1 MSKSFVLQK
10 LLLRSSAL
18 FFLSAFICMV
28 AACSK
33 SDDQKKFEEEALRLP
48 ENITETDASG
58 KIIGDKEDP
67 DDWRI
72 SPRYSGLI
80 TIGEPLTQLPY
91 PNPLPFNQKLT
102 LQIDLRSIQ
111 NLSRIEIY
119 VLEVSASNPL
129 ILLDQQIIA
138 STPTLIEFNL
148 GGDLISGSKGGSNAE
163 NLYRILI
170 FDDGKRNLISY
181 GDVQIG
187 QPGTP

>member
-1 MSKSFVLQK
+1 MSKTFALQK

-18 FFLSAFICMV
+18 FLLSAFICMGT
-28 AACSK
+28 ACSK

-48 ENITETDASG
+48 ENITETDAGG
-58 KIIGDKEDP
+58 KINENKKDP

-119 VLEVSASNPL
+119 VLDLSASNPL
-129 ILLDQQIIA
+129 VPLAQQAIT
-138 STPTLIEFNL
+138 STPALIEFKL
-148 GGDLISGSKGGSNAE
+148 EGQLISGSPGGSDAE
-163 NLYRILI
+163 DLYRILI
-170 FDDGKRNLISY
+170 YDGGGRNLISY
-181 GDVQIG
+181 GDVRIG
-187 QPGTP
+187 QAGTP